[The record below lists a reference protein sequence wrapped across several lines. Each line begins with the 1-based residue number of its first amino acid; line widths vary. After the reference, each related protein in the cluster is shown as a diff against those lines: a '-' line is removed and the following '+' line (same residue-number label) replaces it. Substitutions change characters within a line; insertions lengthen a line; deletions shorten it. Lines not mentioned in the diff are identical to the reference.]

1 MAVGASPQWHPLTL
15 ALATP
20 TILNM
25 THLPARNAA
34 SSLRQRAF
42 ALLLISL
49 MTAGL
54 LSAPTPAVAATQT
67 ISGAVVA
74 LELPGFGEPSESYAM
89 QPPWEGGQCN
99 YFSYAYRLKC
109 LKALYMPG
117 FGSDNEFAMITTS
130 GGCATNQTQTTSCY
144 GRNDLAGDGTRR
156 LRPLPVRGAHRFIQ
170 LTSVTDSSEWA
181 NTAGWGVNPS
191 SPSSTSGR
199 FDLKDGQP
207 SLTEVFCGLTELD
220 EGGDVYCWGRDG
232 INGAIPTPVSLGEGF
247 VNLSSSGAEHQD
259 GSIYIFTQNP
269 PTFALELRKVS
280 RGLAGHNASA
290 EDRVVVLPGY
300 SSLSLDS
307 YEWVEG
313 DPLIDEP
320 EVEGATFWRHS
331 AQVSWDSR
339 MSAVCLVSSVGAL
352 SCGQIVPFPIWESIG
367 DVEFDISLATH
378 GLLGIQD
385 VNGTEIGPDSF
396 VYEGGALYPA
406 GLSSLSERGS
416 YGTVCG
422 RVEDTYRCTNVYGA
436 AMDTY
441 SASEA
446 SRSLGENLG
455 GDIGDLAAVVS
466 LSSRQSGWFE
476 EPANVQPFPD
486 NYEKLVGNDM
496 WWCAQD
502 VGAVSCAPSRYEQA
516 GFGPSDPGVLEY
528 LDLNGDGR
536 LTVGNEIPLEC
547 GVGFECSFEADTM
560 SLSGNVVSMVGT
572 LARTPRTSINISGIL
587 RLSDGQPAAGQMEW
601 RSNDGLLRSS
611 IVILA
616 GGRFSLPARTGAGTV
631 SYLPYTRVG
640 DTMGGPAVCP
650 TIGTPGVWSSA
661 CTTGYGTVAFTKDFT
676 GSLAGLDLTLP
687 TFAGEQ
693 RTLRLQFG
701 DEATGILGARL
712 SYVGGPDPTC
722 EISTTTLGVLRACF
736 TFSFTP
742 VFENNTYG
750 PTANSAGEITLYSPT
765 ESDIEYEISTTAS
778 DGIQW
783 SDRRVS
789 FQDDGATPDA
799 WVFPGLIFA
808 ATPSNMTMARGGS
821 IQVAS
826 SVSVDGL
833 DPAFG
838 LAARLVPLSGQVK
851 ACSSEAVTSESDAE
865 GDLAFRVCPG
875 ASGAWRIVS
884 ADGSFFPSAPFTI
897 SVPLMVS
904 SITLKGAKIS
914 SPFNPAVARRY
925 SGAFTSSTATFAVTL
940 TKAAKKAVVSAARC
954 TRPTSGA
961 RTCKVTVKLNGTV
974 ETYTFVLN
982 RK

>member
-1 MAVGASPQWHPLTL
+1 
-15 ALATP
+15 
-20 TILNM
+20 
-25 THLPARNAA
+25 
-34 SSLRQRAF
+34 
-42 ALLLISL
+42 
-49 MTAGL
+49 
-54 LSAPTPAVAATQT
+54 
-67 ISGAVVA
+67 
-74 LELPGFGEPSESYAM
+74 
-89 QPPWEGGQCN
+89 
-99 YFSYAYRLKC
+99 
-109 LKALYMPG
+109 
-117 FGSDNEFAMITTS
+117 
-130 GGCATNQTQTTSCY
+130 
-144 GRNDLAGDGTRR
+144 
-156 LRPLPVRGAHRFIQ
+156 
-170 LTSVTDSSEWA
+170 
-181 NTAGWGVNPS
+181 
-191 SPSSTSGR
+191 
-199 FDLKDGQP
+199 
-207 SLTEVFCGLTELD
+207 
-220 EGGDVYCWGRDG
+220 
-232 INGAIPTPVSLGEGF
+232 
-247 VNLSSSGAEHQD
+247 
-259 GSIYIFTQNP
+259 
-269 PTFALELRKVS
+269 
-280 RGLAGHNASA
+280 
-290 EDRVVVLPGY
+290 
-300 SSLSLDS
+300 
-307 YEWVEG
+307 
-313 DPLIDEP
+313 
-320 EVEGATFWRHS
+320 
-331 AQVSWDSR
+331 
-339 MSAVCLVSSVGAL
+339 
-352 SCGQIVPFPIWESIG
+352 
-367 DVEFDISLATH
+367 
-378 GLLGIQD
+378 
-385 VNGTEIGPDSF
+385 
-396 VYEGGALYPA
+396 
-406 GLSSLSERGS
+406 
-416 YGTVCG
+416 
-422 RVEDTYRCTNVYGA
+422 
-436 AMDTY
+436 
-441 SASEA
+441 
-446 SRSLGENLG
+446 
-455 GDIGDLAAVVS
+455 
-466 LSSRQSGWFE
+466 
-476 EPANVQPFPD
+476 
-486 NYEKLVGNDM
+486 
-496 WWCAQD
+496 
-502 VGAVSCAPSRYEQA
+502 
-516 GFGPSDPGVLEY
+516 
-528 LDLNGDGR
+528 
-536 LTVGNEIPLEC
+536 
-547 GVGFECSFEADTM
+547 
-560 SLSGNVVSMVGT
+560 
-572 LARTPRTSINISGIL
+572 
-587 RLSDGQPAAGQMEW
+587 
-601 RSNDGLLRSS
+601 
-611 IVILA
+611 
-616 GGRFSLPARTGAGTV
+616 
-631 SYLPYTRVG
+631 
-640 DTMGGPAVCP
+640 MGGPAVCP